1 MKNISYL
8 LVNSSLFL
16 VRRSS
21 FTQKRILTNPTFL
34 TYIMNSIDNQLMVLH
49 AKIAELEEKKR
60 REDERRNN
68 PIMVLEN
75 FVEIKKQ
82 AVERNSYSNNLPLA
96 RKYDQEKILMIEPVL
111 IVLKDLLERVSRL
124 EESK

>member
-1 MKNISYL
+1 
-8 LVNSSLFL
+8 
-16 VRRSS
+16 
-21 FTQKRILTNPTFL
+21 
-34 TYIMNSIDNQLMVLH
+34 MNSIDNELMILH
-49 AKIAELEEKKR
+49 AKITELEEKKR

-111 IVLKDLLERVSRL
+111 IVLKNLLERVERL
-124 EESK
+124 ESK

>member
-1 MKNISYL
+1 
-8 LVNSSLFL
+8 
-16 VRRSS
+16 
-21 FTQKRILTNPTFL
+21 
-34 TYIMNSIDNQLMVLH
+34 MNSIDNQLMVLH

-60 REDERRNN
+60 RDDERRNN

-111 IVLKDLLERVSRL
+111 IVLKDLLERVAKL
-124 EESK
+124 EEKL

>member
-1 MKNISYL
+1 
-8 LVNSSLFL
+8 
-16 VRRSS
+16 
-21 FTQKRILTNPTFL
+21 
-34 TYIMNSIDNQLMVLH
+34 MNSIDNQLMILH

-75 FVEIKKQ
+75 FVQIKKQ

-96 RKYDQEKILMIEPVL
+96 RKYDQEKILMVEPVL
-111 IVLKDLLERVSRL
+111 VVLKNLLERVEKL
-124 EESK
+124 EETQNGSLNQ

>member
-34 TYIMNSIDNQLMVLH
+34 TYIMNSIDNQLMILH
-49 AKIAELEEKKR
+49 AKIEELEEKKR

-75 FVEIKKQ
+75 FIEVKKQ
-82 AVERNSYSNNLPLA
+82 CVERNSYSNNLPLA

-111 IVLKDLLERVSRL
+111 IVLKDLLERVEKL
-124 EESK
+124 EQK

>member
-1 MKNISYL
+1 
-8 LVNSSLFL
+8 
-16 VRRSS
+16 
-21 FTQKRILTNPTFL
+21 
-34 TYIMNSIDNQLMVLH
+34 MNSIDNQLMVLH

-111 IVLKDLLERVSRL
+111 IVLKNLLERVEKL
-124 EESK
+124 EEK

>member
-60 REDERRNN
+60 RDDERRNN

-82 AVERNSYSNNLPLA
+82 AVERNSYSNNLPLS

-111 IVLKDLLERVSRL
+111 IVLKDLLERVAKL
-124 EESK
+124 EEK

>member
-1 MKNISYL
+1 
-8 LVNSSLFL
+8 
-16 VRRSS
+16 
-21 FTQKRILTNPTFL
+21 
-34 TYIMNSIDNQLMVLH
+34 MNSIDNQLMVLH
-49 AKIAELEEKKR
+49 AKIEELEEKKR

-111 IVLKDLLERVSRL
+111 IVLKDLLERVSNL
-124 EESK
+124 ESK

>member
-1 MKNISYL
+1 
-8 LVNSSLFL
+8 
-16 VRRSS
+16 
-21 FTQKRILTNPTFL
+21 
-34 TYIMNSIDNQLMVLH
+34 MNSIDNQLMVLH
-49 AKIAELEEKKR
+49 AKIEELEEKKR

-75 FVEIKKQ
+75 FIELKKQ
-82 AVERNSYSNNLPLA
+82 CVERNSYSNNLPLA

-111 IVLKDLLERVSRL
+111 IVLKNLLERVSRL

>member
-1 MKNISYL
+1 
-8 LVNSSLFL
+8 
-16 VRRSS
+16 
-21 FTQKRILTNPTFL
+21 
-34 TYIMNSIDNQLMVLH
+34 MNSIDNQLMVLH

-75 FVEIKKQ
+75 FIEVKKQ
-82 AVERNSYSNNLPLA
+82 CVERNSYSNNLPLA

-111 IVLKDLLERVSRL
+111 IVLKNLLERVTRL
-124 EESK
+124 EEK

>member
-1 MKNISYL
+1 
-8 LVNSSLFL
+8 
-16 VRRSS
+16 
-21 FTQKRILTNPTFL
+21 
-34 TYIMNSIDNQLMVLH
+34 MNSIDNQLMILH

-124 EESK
+124 EDIQNGSVFCKPNEV

>member
-1 MKNISYL
+1 
-8 LVNSSLFL
+8 
-16 VRRSS
+16 
-21 FTQKRILTNPTFL
+21 
-34 TYIMNSIDNQLMVLH
+34 MNSIDNQLMILH
-49 AKIAELEEKKR
+49 AKIEELEEKKR

-111 IVLKDLLERVSRL
+111 IVLKNLLERVEKL
-124 EESK
+124 EQK

>member
-1 MKNISYL
+1 
-8 LVNSSLFL
+8 
-16 VRRSS
+16 
-21 FTQKRILTNPTFL
+21 
-34 TYIMNSIDNQLMVLH
+34 MNTIDNQLMILH

-111 IVLKDLLERVSRL
+111 IVLKDLLERVAKL
-124 EESK
+124 EEK

>member
-1 MKNISYL
+1 
-8 LVNSSLFL
+8 
-16 VRRSS
+16 
-21 FTQKRILTNPTFL
+21 
-34 TYIMNSIDNQLMVLH
+34 MNSIDNQLMVLH

-75 FVEIKKQ
+75 FIEVKKQ
-82 AVERNSYSNNLPLA
+82 CVERNSYSNNLPLA

-124 EESK
+124 EEK

>member
-1 MKNISYL
+1 
-8 LVNSSLFL
+8 
-16 VRRSS
+16 
-21 FTQKRILTNPTFL
+21 
-34 TYIMNSIDNQLMVLH
+34 MNSIDNQLMVLH
-49 AKIAELEEKKR
+49 AKIEELEEKKR

-111 IVLKDLLERVSRL
+111 VVLKNLLERVEKL
-124 EESK
+124 EQK

>member
-1 MKNISYL
+1 
-8 LVNSSLFL
+8 
-16 VRRSS
+16 
-21 FTQKRILTNPTFL
+21 
-34 TYIMNSIDNQLMVLH
+34 MNSIDNQLMILH
-49 AKIAELEEKKR
+49 AKIEELEEKKR

-75 FVEIKKQ
+75 FIEVKKQ
-82 AVERNSYSNNLPLA
+82 CVERNSYSNNLPLA

-124 EESK
+124 EQK

>member
-1 MKNISYL
+1 
-8 LVNSSLFL
+8 
-16 VRRSS
+16 
-21 FTQKRILTNPTFL
+21 
-34 TYIMNSIDNQLMVLH
+34 MNSIDNQLMILH
-49 AKIAELEEKKR
+49 AKIEELEEKKR

-75 FVEIKKQ
+75 FIEIKKQ

-111 IVLKDLLERVSRL
+111 IVLKNLLERVAKL
-124 EESK
+124 EEK

>member
-1 MKNISYL
+1 
-8 LVNSSLFL
+8 
-16 VRRSS
+16 
-21 FTQKRILTNPTFL
+21 
-34 TYIMNSIDNQLMVLH
+34 MNSIDNQLMILH
-49 AKIAELEEKKR
+49 AKIEELEEKKR

-111 IVLKDLLERVSRL
+111 IVLKNLLERVANL
-124 EESK
+124 EQK

>member
-1 MKNISYL
+1 
-8 LVNSSLFL
+8 
-16 VRRSS
+16 
-21 FTQKRILTNPTFL
+21 
-34 TYIMNSIDNQLMVLH
+34 MNSIDNELMVLH

-75 FVEIKKQ
+75 FIEVKKQ
-82 AVERNSYSNNLPLA
+82 CVERNSYSNNLPLA

-111 IVLKDLLERVSRL
+111 IVLKNLLERVERL
-124 EESK
+124 EQK

>member
-1 MKNISYL
+1 
-8 LVNSSLFL
+8 
-16 VRRSS
+16 
-21 FTQKRILTNPTFL
+21 
-34 TYIMNSIDNQLMVLH
+34 MNSIDNELMILH
-49 AKIAELEEKKR
+49 AKITELEEKKR

-75 FVEIKKQ
+75 FIEVKKQ

-124 EESK
+124 EK

>member
-1 MKNISYL
+1 
-8 LVNSSLFL
+8 
-16 VRRSS
+16 
-21 FTQKRILTNPTFL
+21 
-34 TYIMNSIDNQLMVLH
+34 MNSIDNQLMILH

-111 IVLKDLLERVSRL
+111 IVLKDLLERVAKL
-124 EESK
+124 ESK